1 MLSLNEKMIRSGK
14 PIGLPY
20 KGSKKKISK
29 KIVEIIKQNFGTDKP
44 VYDLFGGGGAIT
56 CELMLNGFDV
66 VYNELDKSVVG
77 MFEKALTADSD
88 YLKSLIISREEF
100 YSIREKEIKTVDDE
114 LKLLINSFGNNR
126 TSYLY
131 GADIADKKYNLAKK
145 LLDNNQ
151 YKNYRQQALY
161 KMQLQ
166 QLQQL
171 QQLGQLQ
178 RPPQITN
185 KSYEDFSGVEDAILY
200 LDPPYE
206 GTSGYGGSTMQAR
219 QILHDVYD
227 KMRQR
232 LLNMPKGAVI
242 IEDKIEYKLGTSP
255 NNNRRM
261 YVKDLQI
268 QDNAFDSQAFYD
280 WAFKMAR
287 HNIVLISSYTIFDN
301 RFSVAHEFPTA
312 KSTLQGG
319 GGQGEC
325 EKLFMPIWQ
334 LEEYTSEQLTL
345 F

>member
-56 CELMLNGFDV
+56 CELMLNSFDV

-126 TSYLY
+126 TGYLY
-131 GADIADKKYNLAKK
+131 GTDIADKKYNLAKE
-145 LLDNNQ
+145 LLGNNQ

-161 KMQLQ
+161 KMQLERLE
-166 QLQQL
+166 QLE
-171 QQLGQLQ
+171 
-178 RPPQITN
+178 RPLQITN

-206 GTSGYGGSTMQAR
+206 GTSGYGNT
-219 QILHDVYD
+219 
-227 KMRQR
+227 
-232 LLNMPKGAVI
+232 
-242 IEDKIEYKLGTSP
+242 
-255 NNNRRM
+255 
-261 YVKDLQI
+261 
-268 QDNAFDSQAFYD
+268 FDSQVFYD
-280 WAFKMAR
+280 WAFKIAKR
-287 HNIVLISSYTIFDN
+287 NIILISSYTVSDD
-301 RFSVAHEFPTA
+301 RFGVAYEFPTA
-312 KSTLQGG
+312 KSTFQGG
-319 GGQGEC
+319 SGQGEC

-334 LEEYTSEQLTL
+334 LEEYTSKQLTL

>member
-14 PIGLPY
+14 SIGLPY

-29 KIVEIIKQNFGTDKP
+29 KIVEIIKQNFGADKP
-44 VYDLFGGGGAIT
+44 IYDLFGGGGAIT

-126 TSYLY
+126 TGYLY

-161 KMQLQ
+161 KMQLERLE
-166 QLQQL
+166 QLER
-171 QQLGQLQ
+171 LQ
-178 RPPQITN
+178 RPLQITN
-185 KSYEDFSGVEDAILY
+185 KSYEDFSDVRGAVLY

-206 GTSGYGGSTMQAR
+206 GTSGYGNKNPAR
-219 QILHDVYD
+219 EISPDIYD

-232 LLNMPKGAVI
+232 LLKMPKGAVI

-268 QDNAFDSQAFYD
+268 RDNAFDSQVFYD

-301 RFSVAHEFPTA
+301 RFSVAHEFPTV

>member
-1 MLSLNEKMIRSGK
+1 MLSLNEKMIRGGK

-29 KIVEIIKQNFGTDKP
+29 KIVEIIKQNFGSNKP

-66 VYNELDKSVVG
+66 VYNELDKSVVD

-114 LKLLINSFGNNR
+114 LKLLINSFGNSR
-126 TSYLY
+126 TGYLY
-131 GADIADKKYNLAKK
+131 GADIADKKYNLAKE

-151 YKNYRQQALY
+151 YKNYRQQKLY
-161 KMQLQ
+161 KMRLQ
-166 QLQQL
+166 QLE
-171 QQLGQLQ
+171 QLQ
-178 RPPQITN
+178 RPLQITN

-206 GTSGYGGSTMQAR
+206 GTSGYGNT
-219 QILHDVYD
+219 
-227 KMRQR
+227 
-232 LLNMPKGAVI
+232 
-242 IEDKIEYKLGTSP
+242 
-255 NNNRRM
+255 
-261 YVKDLQI
+261 
-268 QDNAFDSQAFYD
+268 FDSQVFYD
-280 WAFKMAR
+280 WAFKIAKR
-287 HNIVLISSYTIFDN
+287 NIILISSYTVSDDN
-301 RFSVAHEFPTA
+301 FGVAYEFPTA
-312 KSTLQGG
+312 KSTFQGG
-319 GGQGEC
+319 SGQGEC